1 MGFYFGM
8 CWVNWVDFKGF
19 GNGFLFEGRFRGYL
33 MCWLLVCNFEMK
45 MKLMYKCNIMGF
57 FF

>member
-33 MCWLLVCNFEMK
+33 MCWLLVCNFEIK
-45 MKLMYKCNIMGF
+45 
-57 FF
+57 